1 MKKLKMFALV
11 VAGVTIFVSAF
22 GAAEDQDMPG
32 VAPEPAGGWK
42 TKAICI
48 SVPAPKDVGRFCTF
62 VKDTLKPAGVDTVVL
77 LVRYKFQFTSHPGC
91 VTKDAISLDDAKA
104 IKRACDDAG
113 IRLIPKMNLL
123 GHQSGN
129 TISDG
134 LLKAYPEL
142 DESPEKKNVRNN
154 YCRSICPKHPDSMRI
169 VTDLADELV
178 EAFGADALHIGC
190 DEVFEIGNCPRC
202 KDTPTS
208 KLFAD
213 WVNGIARHLKS
224 RGVDTMIWGDR
235 LLDAK
240 TTGYGE
246 WEASDNGT
254 SDAVNMLDKDIAIC
268 DWHYENCPAY
278 PSVDVFADAGRK
290 IYLCPWRYS
299 ENTQKFLAYAV
310 AHDRGQYLGLIFT
323 TWSSCKDVMDVLEGK
338 GVPRHEPG
346 SKAEKTLLS
355 LRRNFRYLFP
365 KAKSVTAEEPATRV
379 DTTARPEKW
388 AVPMT
393 CGGVPNLHKVSDK
406 LYRSAQP
413 TAEGMTNL
421 VALGIKTVVNL
432 RDNHSDSDE
441 IGGLPLKARRIEI
454 FTGNMKD
461 KYVTDF
467 LSVLDDTNAVP
478 VLVHCQHG
486 ADRTGTMCA
495 MYRILREGWT
505 ADEAIAE
512 MKNGGYGYHSV
523 WGNLPRFIRK
533 ASERMK
539 QPENVG
545 RSGVGEGVDAVKWKG
560 PDVLTAISTRKSIRK
575 FDASKPVEDDKVEK
589 MLRAAMC
596 APTAMDKRPWEFV
609 VVKDPAKLSALATRL
624 PYSRVGNGAKLAIV
638 VCGSLDN
645 GLPGRGKEYWI
656 HDCSA
661 ATMNLLL
668 AAHAQGLGAVWTG
681 VFPGEDRIAAVREIL
696 SIPDGYMPLNVIP
709 VGYPAENP
717 PAKDKW
723 NPAKIHYDK
732 W

>member
-1 MKKLKMFALV
+1 MKLRKSFVQV
-11 VAGVTIFVSAF
+11 VAGVAIFVSAAI
-22 GAAEDQDMPG
+22 GAAEESDMPG
-32 VAPEPAGGWK
+32 AAPEPAGGWK

-48 SVPAPKDVGRFCTF
+48 SAPAPKDVGRFCAF
-62 VKDTLKPAGVDTVVL
+62 VKDTLKPAGVDAVVL
-77 LVRYKFQFTSHPGC
+77 LVRYNYKFASHPGC
-91 VTKDAISLDDAKA
+91 ATRGAISLADAKA

-113 IRLIPKMNLL
+113 MRLIPKMNLL

-129 TISDG
+129 TVYDG

-154 YCRSICPKHPDSMRI
+154 YCRSICPKHPDSLRI
-169 VTDLADELV
+169 VTDLADELA
-178 EAFGADALHIGC
+178 EAFGADAMHIGC

-202 KDTPTS
+202 RDTPTS

-224 RGVDTMIWGDR
+224 RGVATMIWGDR

-240 TTGYGE
+240 TSGYGS

-254 SDAVNMLDKDIAIC
+254 SDALKMLDKDIAIC
-268 DWHYENCPAY
+268 DWHYEICPAY
-278 PSVDVFADAGRK
+278 PSVDIFADAGRK

-310 AHDRGQYLGLIFT
+310 AHDRGQYLGLVFT
-323 TWSSCKDVMDVLEGK
+323 TWYSCEDVMDVLEGK
-338 GVPRHEPG
+338 GVPRHKPDSNE
-346 SKAEKTLLS
+346 AKTLLA

-365 KAKSVTAEEPATRV
+365 KSKNASAKEPAARADATL
-379 DTTARPEKW
+379 RPEKW

-393 CGGVPNLHKVSDK
+393 RAGVPNLHKVSDK

-441 IGGLPLKARRIEI
+441 IGGLPLKARRIEV

-467 LSVLDDTNAVP
+467 LAIMDDTNAVP

-495 MYRILREGWT
+495 MYRILRQGWT
-505 ADEAIAE
+505 ADDAIDE

-523 WGNLPRFIRK
+523 WGNLPRFIRT
-533 ASERMK
+533 ASERLK
-539 QPENVG
+539 Q
-545 RSGVGEGVDAVKWKG
+545 K
-560 PDVLTAISTRKSIRK
+560 
-575 FDASKPVEDDKVEK
+575 
-589 MLRAAMC
+589 
-596 APTAMDKRPWEFV
+596 
-609 VVKDPAKLSALATRL
+609 
-624 PYSRVGNGAKLAIV
+624 
-638 VCGSLDN
+638 
-645 GLPGRGKEYWI
+645 
-656 HDCSA
+656 
-661 ATMNLLL
+661 
-668 AAHAQGLGAVWTG
+668 
-681 VFPGEDRIAAVREIL
+681 
-696 SIPDGYMPLNVIP
+696 
-709 VGYPAENP
+709 
-717 PAKDKW
+717 
-723 NPAKIHYDK
+723 
-732 W
+732 